1 MKKWVSIVFSVY
13 LLMASSLVFAVAKQD
28 VSARDG
34 AKTGAKA
41 ASSTSAG
48 VKTGAKAAEK
58 AVAAEE
64 VSKDAA
70 KLPVGRRGKE
80 INVLPK
86 TNSPTVINGRKFTG
100 HSLDR
105 MQGRGFT
112 PSVVE
117 DVIKHPTK
125 ILPGNKP
132 GTRVYFGEKLKVIL
146 NEAGDVMTVIFQ

>member
-1 MKKWVSIVFSVY
+1 MKKWVYLFLSLH
-13 LLMASSLVFAVAKQD
+13 LLMASSPFFAVAKQD

-34 AKTGAKA
+34 AKTGTKA
-41 ASSTSAG
+41 T
-48 VKTGAKAAEK
+48 EK

-70 KLPVGRRGKE
+70 KLPLGRRGKE

-132 GTRVYFGEKLKVIL
+132 GTRVYVGEKLKVIL